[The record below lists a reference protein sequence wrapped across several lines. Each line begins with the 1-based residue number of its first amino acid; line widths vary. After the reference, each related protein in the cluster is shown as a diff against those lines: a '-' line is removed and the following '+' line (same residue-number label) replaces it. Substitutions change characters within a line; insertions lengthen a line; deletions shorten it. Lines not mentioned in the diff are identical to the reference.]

1 MFIKVSDFEK
11 ALESRYRILGKLGEG
26 AMGQVYRAV
35 QLETGRPVAIK
46 ALARDLIADPKSLKR
61 LEREAKSLSVLSHT
75 GIVCVYEF
83 DTVTADVPFLVM
95 EFVPGRSL
103 KQILKERQLKL
114 KETLNLM
121 AQAAKAL
128 SHAHVK
134 GIIHRDVKPANML
147 IDEARMELKIVDFG
161 IARKASNLTE
171 QLTIEGEVFGSPLYM
186 SPEQCQGNELDA
198 RSDIYSLGCVLFEC
212 LTGRP
217 PFRGISAFDTMTMH
231 LNEKPAALASLI
243 NLGAYGELD
252 EIVGRCLEK
261 NPENRYQQMSE
272 LASALAV
279 LKETAA
285 AALENTTGEEPKTA
299 AFVQTP
305 GASKEN
311 GGEPSKKSSRAAAV
325 VIITILVICLGA
337 AFFTLS
343 KVSST
348 KETKLP
354 PAQPE
359 IKNRAQENPETNSQ
373 DANSQ
378 DAKGPA
384 SVENTAP
391 PPVSQIGIPALP
403 SHSNSSEKKP
413 LDDESG
419 KFSQT
424 APQGLLIE
432 VKDET
437 SNKE

>member
-1 MFIKVSDFEK
+1 
-11 ALESRYRILGKLGEG
+11 
-26 AMGQVYRAV
+26 MGQVYRAV

-46 ALARDLIADPKSLKR
+46 ALARDLVSDPKSLKR

-83 DTVTADVPFLVM
+83 DTATADVPFLVM

-198 RSDIYSLGCVLFEC
+198 RADIYSLGCVLFEC

-231 LNEKPAALASLI
+231 LNEKPAALSSMI
-243 NLGAYGELD
+243 NLGPYGELD
-252 EIVGRCLEK
+252 EIVERCLEK

-285 AALENTTGEEPKTA
+285 AVSDEERRNRDREPEKTA
-299 AFVQTP
+299 EESGRAAETQNQ
-305 GASKEN
+305 GRSNLN
-311 GGEPSKKSSRAAAV
+311 GKAAAV
-325 VIITILVICLGA
+325 VIIAILLICLGA
-337 AFFTLS
+337 ALFTLG
-343 KVSST
+343 KVSRS
-348 KETKLP
+348 KETIAAPTSTDQRNPNAKT
-354 PAQPE
+354 PE
-359 IKNRAQENPETNSQ
+359 SETQE
-373 DANSQ
+373 
-378 DAKGPA
+378 PA
-384 SVENTAP
+384 SADDTAR

-403 SHSNSSEKKP
+403 ANSNSAEKKP
-413 LDDESG
+413 LDDETNQ
-419 KFSQT
+419 FSQT
-424 APQGLLIE
+424 APQGLQIE

>member
-1 MFIKVSDFEK
+1 MSDFEK

-46 ALARDLIADPKSLKR
+46 ALARDLVSDPKSLKR

-198 RSDIYSLGCVLFEC
+198 RADIYSLGCVLFEC

-231 LNEKPAALASLI
+231 LNERPAPLSSMI
-243 NLGAYGELD
+243 NLGPYGELD
-252 EIVGRCLEK
+252 EIVERCLEK
-261 NPENRYQQMSE
+261 NPEKRYQQMSE

-285 AALENTTGEEPKTA
+285 AVGDEERRNRERKAEANRGA
-299 AFVQTP
+299 ADNQDRGQSNGKGP
-305 GASKEN
+305 GK
-311 GGEPSKKSSRAAAV
+311 AAAV
-325 VIITILVICLGA
+325 VIIAILLICLGA
-337 AFFTLS
+337 AFFTLGKGS
-343 KVSST
+343 RT
-348 KETKLP
+348 KEKIAI
-354 PAQPE
+354 PAQADSKE
-359 IKNRAQENPETNSQ
+359 AAAENPGAEAQKPAGSAET
-373 DANSQ
+373 AR
-378 DAKGPA
+378 
-384 SVENTAP
+384 

-403 SHSNSSEKKP
+403 ANSDSPEKQP
-413 LDDESG
+413 LDDTG
-419 KFSQT
+419 NQFSQT
-424 APQGLLIE
+424 APQGLQIE
-432 VKDET
+432 VKDEA